1 MKKVLVIGANSYI
14 GKKFNEYVKNNKEQ
28 ELQVDMV
35 TASDRGWTKVD
46 FAGYDSILHL
56 AAIVHKKEKKYMKP
70 LYDEIN
76 HKLAVEAAKKAKES
90 QVGQYIFMS
99 TAAVFGNRTSCIT
112 KDTIPDPVTYYGK
125 SKLAAENDI
134 IKLKDKDFK
143 VAIVRPPMVYG
154 EGCKGNYARLEK
166 LARFM
171 PIFPEYHNKRSVV
184 HIENLSGFLC
194 DIIMLG
200 MEGAFHP
207 QDKKYLNTCEEIY
220 KIRRKLKKKTLL
232 IRMPKEIISLLIKH
246 VNVVNKMLGSMY
258 YDKAL

>member
-14 GKKFNEYVKNNKEQ
+14 GKKFNEYVRNSKVL

-35 TASDRGWTKVD
+35 TASDGGWRKVD
-46 FAGYDSILHL
+46 FSSYDSILHL
-56 AAIVHKKEKKYMKP
+56 AAIVHKKEKKQIWP

-76 HKLAVEAAKKAKES
+76 HKLAVEVAKKAKEN
-90 QVGQYIFMS
+90 QVGQFIFLS

-134 IKLKDKDFK
+134 VKLKDKNFK

-166 LARFM
+166 LARFT
-171 PIFPEYHNKRSVV
+171 PIFPDYHNKRSVI
-184 HIENLSGFLC
+184 HIEKLIRYLNH
-194 DIIMLG
+194 IIKQEK
-200 MEGAFHP
+200 EGYFYP
-207 QDKKYLNTCEEIY
+207 QDKKYLNTCKEIY
-220 KIRRKLKKKTLL
+220 NIRKKIKKKTLL
-232 IRMPKEIISLLIKH
+232 IKTPIILITSLINH
-246 VNVVNKMLGSMY
+246 VDIVNKMLGNMY
-258 YDKAL
+258 YDESL